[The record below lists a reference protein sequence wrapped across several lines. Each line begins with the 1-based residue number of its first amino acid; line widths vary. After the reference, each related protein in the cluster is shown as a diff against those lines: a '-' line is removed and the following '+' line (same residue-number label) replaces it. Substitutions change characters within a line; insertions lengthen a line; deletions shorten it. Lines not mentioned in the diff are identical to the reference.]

1 MLGLDH
7 WNPCTS
13 CLHGRPALMALALL
27 KAIQTEGSSPK
38 SNPVLSQFSDPG
50 NPQPAQPSGPQEPV
64 CGSCYLGPCDPHLLT
79 NIKLNRPRGFWK
91 DGRE

>member
-1 MLGLDH
+1 MLELDH

-13 CLHGRPALMALALL
+13 CLHSRPALMAPALL
-27 KAIQTEGSSPK
+27 KAIQTKVSRPK

-50 NPQPAQPSGPQEPV
+50 NPQPAQPSGPQGPV
-64 CGSCYLGPCDPHLLT
+64 CGSCYLGPCDPRLLT